1 MNFIR
6 LNLFFFL
13 LILSFS
19 GVHQDIGENL
29 KKINKF
35 SNHHSLLAVNG
46 IFGNSFN
53 NCPEEAVS
61 ADSTDTAL
69 LKTAR
74 EVLRISN
81 EAERFWPSYWNEF
94 PPFIIAESEK
104 TVLLVTH
111 NEPPALFKPFC
122 GDNFPEELKGISYV
136 VRGEIPD
143 LYASR
148 GRFDLNYVV
157 GKDTLTAVSIQETLP
172 GTIEFF
178 FHEAFH
184 AFQHRVFPERDQVEP
199 ATQEIYSSKKYREYD
214 TIERK
219 LLSEII
225 SLPPGNKSRN
235 LLRAYVTIRQ
245 QRLMN
250 ISENARDAEREIER
264 TEGTAQLISE
274 YAGLY
279 LPSTEDDDTLGA
291 RIQHLLQSNYENR
304 FNQQLFSYRSRL
316 YGTGAALSYILD
328 LYDTNWQHQLLE
340 GMFLDEILQAELNLK
355 LIQDQSELEN
365 LIHPVI
371 K

>member
-1 MNFIR
+1 MKSTLHF
-6 LNLFFFL
+6 LFLSL
-13 LILSFS
+13 LILH
-19 GVHQDIGENL
+19 VLDIRQGFGITTE
-29 KKINKF
+29 KF
-35 SNHHSLLAVNG
+35 HRLADHHSLYTLNG
-46 IFGNSFN
+46 VYGNSLN
-53 NCPEEAVS
+53 SCPEEAVS
-61 ADSTDTAL
+61 PDSTDTAL

-94 PPFIIAESEK
+94 PPFILAESEK

-143 LYASR
+143 LHASR

-199 ATQEIYSSKKYREYD
+199 ATREIYSSEKYQEYD

-225 SLPPGNKSRN
+225 SLPPGKKSRN
-235 LLRAYVTIRQ
+235 LLLAYITFRHH
-245 QRLMN
+245 RLLN
-250 ISENARDAEREIER
+250 ISENARDAERELER
-264 TEGTAQLISE
+264 TEGTAQLVSE

-279 LPSTEDDDTLGA
+279 LPSTEEDDTLGA
-291 RIQHLLQSNYENR
+291 RIQHLLQSNYENALNEQFR
-304 FNQQLFSYRSRL
+304 YRNRL
-316 YGTGAALSYILD
+316 YGTGAALAYILD
-328 LYDTNWQHQLLE
+328 LYNVNWQKQLLE
-340 GMFLDEILQAELNLK
+340 GIFLDQILQSGLNLEK
-355 LIQDQSELEN
+355 IENHDELYRIVES
-365 LIHPVI
+365 L
-371 K
+371 KE